1 MPCLLASASEPPPRP
16 TPALLS
22 VLRSW
27 DVNRRPQMGRE
38 EGPPGKVAGGA
49 DGCKTGAGSL
59 ASEKVG
65 PVFDGLSIFSE
76 NSHF

>member
-1 MPCLLASASEPPPRP
+1 M
-16 TPALLS
+16 
-22 VLRSW
+22 
-27 DVNRRPQMGRE
+27 NRRPQMGRE

-59 ASEKVG
+59 ASEKVE